1 VSKYGYER
9 AGKVTPAVP
18 DEVMSFVVRGFG
30 YAIEHLAELRAGQV
44 VLLRARPGL
53 CGGLAAASPV
63 VAICGQRVRS
73 ARPFVRV
80 LTSPSQDSP
89 GDRCPHCSRQLDRE
103 RAAMPPVPD
112 PFAAA
117 EPYIAQQ
124 P

>member
-1 VSKYGYER
+1 MSKYGYER

-80 LTSPSQDSP
+80 LTSPSQDS
-89 GDRCPHCSRQLDRE
+89 LIL
-103 RAAMPPVPD
+103 AAPASAHDSASDVTRRP
-112 PFAAA
+112 AGSS
-117 EPYIAQQ
+117 
-124 P
+124 